1 VLIWVQRKKKE
12 REFSLQRMRR
22 IYVLRCL
29 ITHQNIVE
37 TCQNTVNTFFKS
49 LSVSLSALVLYL
61 FSGERKRELFP
72 SFERDRQFPRLPT
85 PASITPNP
93 YVWVSHCI
101 WIERKAVSGEVL
113 ARIIPV
119 IWPA

>member
-1 VLIWVQRKKKE
+1 MSV
-12 REFSLQRMRR
+12 
-22 IYVLRCL
+22 C
-29 ITHQNIVE
+29 
-37 TCQNTVNTFFKS
+37 TCVIFVFWR
-49 LSVSLSALVLYL
+49 A
-61 FSGERKRELFP
+61 KRELFP